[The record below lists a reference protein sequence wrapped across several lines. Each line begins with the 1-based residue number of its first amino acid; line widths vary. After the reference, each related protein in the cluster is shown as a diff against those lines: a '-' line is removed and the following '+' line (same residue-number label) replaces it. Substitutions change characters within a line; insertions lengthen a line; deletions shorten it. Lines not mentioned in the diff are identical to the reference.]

1 MKKLKRFSDISTLVG
16 IVAVILLIL
25 VFYCLNNSFLNAFNI
40 RNLLVDM
47 SPLLV
52 MSVGVTFIIVIGS
65 TDLSIGAT
73 CSLASVLFVRL
84 ASQFGLWAY
93 ALVLGSVSCQAW

>member
-40 RNLLVDM
+40 RNLLV
-47 SPLLV
+47 
-52 MSVGVTFIIVIGS
+52 GVLRV
-65 TDLSIGAT
+65 
-73 CSLASVLFVRL
+73 
-84 ASQFGLWAY
+84 
-93 ALVLGSVSCQAW
+93 VSAAK